1 MEQQMTELSTSSS
14 RLSRRRAL
22 GSAGVVL
29 SSTALTGVSPL
40 LARAQEAAVIGTPPS
55 EATSPETLSLVQY
68 VHPEKAYFWV
78 PGFSDETV
86 LAGLY
91 DLDVATYEEIK
102 AGFAS
107 AARGAAEELLADTSF
122 AAQVDRLPFKENAL
136 VVAVGESDTDSLQS
150 WFEIVSHVLDLRRPD
165 DGIQLVNA
173 GISAQTTTQ
182 AIRSL
187 VPVLAQQPDW
197 IICALGGNDAVRIGP
212 EPTKTL
218 VSIEE
223 TTRNLAELRRLAEI
237 KTSAQWVWLAR
248 MPVDQARM
256 DAYPPFRMGPVAFT
270 WRNADMDAVNAWLHE
285 QPELVVSIN
294 AAFGSPVPPEFQ
306 EPDGLHPTLPG
317 HQAIAR
323 EFVERLAV

>member
-1 MEQQMTELSTSSS
+1 MTGLRTPVF

-22 GSAGVVL
+22 SSLGAVLSPTALAGV
-29 SSTALTGVSPL
+29 TPL
-40 LARAQEAAVIGTPPS
+40 LVRAQETAAVGTPTS
-55 EATSPETLSLVQY
+55 ESTSAETLSLVQY
-68 VHPEKAYFWV
+68 IHPEKAYFWV

-102 AGFAS
+102 AGFTA
-107 AARGAAEELLADTSF
+107 AARGAAEELLADASF
-122 AAQVDRLPFKENAL
+122 AERVDRLPFKENAL
-136 VVAVGESDTDSLQS
+136 VVTIGESDTDSLQS
-150 WFEIVSHVLDLRRPD
+150 WFEIVRHVLDLRRPE
-165 DGIQLVNA
+165 DGIHLVNM

-182 AIRSL
+182 AIRSM

-197 IICALGGNDAVRIGP
+197 IICALGANDAVRISP
-212 EPTKTL
+212 EPSKTL

-223 TTRNLAELRRLAEI
+223 TRRNLAELRRLADI
-237 KTSAQWVWLAR
+237 GTTAQWVWLAR
-248 MPVDQARM
+248 MPLDQARM
-256 DAYPPFRMGPVAFT
+256 DAYPPFRMGPVAFN

-285 QPELVVSIN
+285 QPELVVSIH

-306 EPDGLHPTLPG
+306 EPDGLHPTLAG

-323 EFVERLAV
+323 EFVERLAA